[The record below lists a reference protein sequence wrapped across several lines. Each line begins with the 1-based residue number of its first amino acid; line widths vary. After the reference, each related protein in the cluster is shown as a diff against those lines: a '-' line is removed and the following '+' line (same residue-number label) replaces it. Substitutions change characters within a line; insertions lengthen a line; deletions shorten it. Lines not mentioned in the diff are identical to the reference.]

1 MKSNAWWLPLLLGG
15 ALGVVYLLPQA
26 GKIADSAVKMELPGS
41 SGGWSFKTLAA
52 SKEEVGTLS
61 GDTEF
66 AKAICL
72 RPRPG
77 EVSPDGHLVPDR
89 LDLSVVLSGHDL
101 NNSIHRPERC
111 MPAQGHAITAS
122 GNLTLHLANGREFNA
137 KRLRSVQTLKAA
149 AAGTEAIQF
158 NCVTY
163 YFFVGHD
170 RITNDHLQRTLFDM
184 QDRLVRGMD
193 QRWAYVSA
201 SMWYGKLPW
210 IDKPIPEEE
219 ADAKLRKFVSEFA
232 ENQIDW
238 NQIRR

>member
-15 ALGVVYLLPQA
+15 ALGMVYLLPLA

-52 SKEEVGTLS
+52 SKEELGTLS
-61 GDTEF
+61 SDTEF

-77 EVSPDGHLVPDR
+77 EVSIDGHLVPDR
-89 LDLSVVLSGHDL
+89 LDLSVVLSGYDL

-122 GNLTLHLANGREFNA
+122 GNRTLHLANGRTFNA
-137 KRLRSVQTLKAA
+137 KRLQSVQTLKTAS
-149 AAGTEAIQF
+149 AGTDAIQF

-210 IDKPIPEEE
+210 IDNPIPEAE
-219 ADAKLRKFVSEFA
+219 ADAKLQKFVSEFA

-238 NQIRR
+238 NQIKR

>member
-1 MKSNAWWLPLLLGG
+1 MNWNAWLLPLLLGG
-15 ALGVVYLLPQA
+15 ALGAVYVLPKA
-26 GKIADSAVKMELPGS
+26 GATKESAVKMELPGTAD
-41 SGGWSFKTLAA
+41 GWEFKTLPPSRDELQAL
-52 SKEEVGTLS
+52 ER
-61 GDTEF
+61 DTEF

-77 EVSPDGHLVPDR
+77 ELNLDGERVPDR
-89 LDLSVVLSGHDL
+89 VDLSVVLSGHDL

-122 GNLTLHLANGREFNA
+122 GDVTLRLANGRGFEV
-137 KRLRSVQTLKAA
+137 KRLRSTQSIKDRATGAVAA
-149 AAGTEAIQF
+149 QF

-170 RITNDHLQRTLFDM
+170 RITNDHLERTFIDM
-184 QDRLVRGMD
+184 KDRLVRGMD

-201 SMWYGKLPW
+201 SMWYGQLPW
-210 IDKPIPEEE
+210 IDKEVPEVE
-219 ADAKLRKFVSEFA
+219 ADEKLRKFLTGFA

-238 NQIRR
+238 EQVRR